1 MSANIITLE
10 EWVEFKTELIQE
22 IRTILS
28 ESNNT
33 TNKKW
38 LKSSEVRKMLNVS
51 PGTLQTLRVNGTL
64 PFTKIGGTHFYSL
77 NDIEKIMSKKK
88 Q

>member
-1 MSANIITLE
+1 MSVHIITLE

-28 ESNNT
+28 EST
-33 TNKKW
+33 TTTPKKW
-38 LKSSEVRKMLNVS
+38 LKSSEVRKMLNIS
-51 PGTLQTLRVNGTL
+51 PGTLQTMRINGTL
-64 PFTKIGGTHFYSL
+64 PFTKIGGTHYYSFT
-77 NDIEKIMSKKK
+77 DIEKLMSKKK